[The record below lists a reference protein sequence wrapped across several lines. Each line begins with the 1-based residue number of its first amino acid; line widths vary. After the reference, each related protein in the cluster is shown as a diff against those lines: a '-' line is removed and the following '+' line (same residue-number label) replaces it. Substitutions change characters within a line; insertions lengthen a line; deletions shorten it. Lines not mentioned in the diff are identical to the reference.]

1 MKKAL
6 DDSMASY
13 SIHPLIL
20 NLARLMMHLPI
31 IRMIWINENVR
42 KEKRYRSCLSPDL
55 LLYGLV
61 FAQNPYRTPT
71 QLYFPHLQL
80 IIAERLRDFEGKTS
94 KESWR
99 KQGSFPIHRLLP
111 IIT

>member
-6 DDSMASY
+6 DDMASQY
-13 SIHPLIL
+13 SSSLL
-20 NLARLMMHLPI
+20 NLAGSFDDASPI

-55 LLYGLV
+55 LHGLL

-71 QLYFPHLQL
+71 QLYFSHLQL
-80 IIAERLRDFEGKTS
+80 IIAERLRDFEGRTS

>member
-6 DDSMASY
+6 DDMASQY
-13 SIHPLIL
+13 SSSLL
-20 NLARLMMHLPI
+20 NLAGSFDDASPI

-80 IIAERLRDFEGKTS
+80 IIAERLRDFEGRTS

>member
-6 DDSMASY
+6 DDMASQY
-13 SIHPLIL
+13 SSSLL
-20 NLARLMMHLPI
+20 NLAGSFDDASPI

-55 LLYGLV
+55 LHGLL

-80 IIAERLRDFEGKTS
+80 IIAERLRDFEGRTS

-99 KQGSFPIHRLLP
+99 KLRAFQYTGSLP